1 MNITKI
7 EHYFPDHCNDSLTYS
22 EPILYCME
30 NSHHIRVGLMNFGA
44 TVVFVEAPD
53 RMGNIKNIAL
63 SLERFEGYSEGGT
76 FAGETLGPVAG
87 RIRDG
92 ILPIAGQNY
101 RLPQNESGNTLH
113 SGPENLSR
121 AFWDVTRTFCEDR
134 IAGVVFEQRR
144 QDGEGGFP
152 GDRVFSVC
160 YTLTEEDT
168 LQIRYQASTSKT
180 TWINL
185 SSHLYWNLSGDFTV
199 PANFQ
204 LLRIRSDRVLFNNG
218 MHLPVSCESVAGTP
232 FDFQSPCSVA
242 SAVSRNSLHDQLLNA
257 RGYNNAYLLNGDSGS
272 AAELTDPISGR
283 SLSVET
289 DYPSLVFYSGGYLD
303 SAGFTPDRQKI
314 AAGSAYALEAQ
325 YLPDAPHL
333 QGDDAP
339 FLRPGETYKKFI
351 SFRFGT
357 QIC

>member
-7 EHYFPDHCNDSLTYS
+7 DHYFPDHYKDPITNS
-22 EPILYCME
+22 EPVLYCME

-44 TVVFVEAPD
+44 AVVFAEVPD
-53 RMGNIKNIAL
+53 RMGNTKNIAL

-92 ILPIAGQNY
+92 LLPIAGREY
-101 RLPQNESGNTLH
+101 RLPRNECGNTLH

-121 AFWDVTRTFCEDR
+121 TFWNVTRTFCEDGT
-134 IAGVVFEQRR
+134 AGVVFEQRR

-152 GDRVFSVC
+152 GDRIFSVC
-160 YTLTEEDT
+160 YTLTEENT
-168 LQIRYQASTSKT
+168 LQIRYQASTSKM

-185 SSHLYWNLSGDFTV
+185 SSHLYWNLSGDFTA
-199 PANFQ
+199 PADFQ
-204 LLRIRSDRVLFNNG
+204 LLQIRADRVLFNNR

-232 FDFQSPCSVA
+232 FDFRRPCSVA
-242 SAVSRNSLHDQLLNA
+242 SAVSRNARHEQLLNA
-257 RGYNNAYLLNGDSGS
+257 RGYNNAYLLSGS
-272 AAELTDPISGR
+272 FGIAAELTDPVSGR
-283 SLSVET
+283 SVSVET
-289 DYPSLVFYSGGYLD
+289 DYPSLVFYSGGYLGD
-303 SAGFTPDRQKI
+303 AGYTPDRQKI

-325 YLPDAPHL
+325 FLPDAPHL
-333 QGDDAP
+333 QGADAP
-339 FLRPGETYKKFI
+339 FLRPGETYRKFI

-357 QIC
+357 QVC